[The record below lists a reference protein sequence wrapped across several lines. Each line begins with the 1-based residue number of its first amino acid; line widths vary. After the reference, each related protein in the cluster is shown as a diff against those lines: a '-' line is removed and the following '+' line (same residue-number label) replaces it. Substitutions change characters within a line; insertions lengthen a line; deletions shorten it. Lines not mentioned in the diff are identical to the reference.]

1 MTKKDILKLVLN
13 IIFRQ
18 CDRMLFFIDDAQQ
31 RIYTVP
37 RLE

>member
-1 MTKKDILKLVLN
+1 MAHCLKLITNL
-13 IIFRQ
+13 IFKQ
-18 CDRMLFFIDDAQQ
+18 CDKMCFFIDDPQQ

>member
-1 MTKKDILKLVLN
+1 MKTKLFLN
-13 IIFRQ
+13 IIHNIIFKIK
-18 CDRMLFFIDDAQQ
+18 DKMFAFIYDPQQ

>member
-1 MTKKDILKLVLN
+1 MTHCLTLIINLILT
-13 IIFRQ
+13 R
-18 CDRMLFFIDDAQQ
+18 CDRMYSFIDDPQQ

>member
-1 MTKKDILKLVLN
+1 MSKFLSLIINIILK
-13 IIFRQ
+13 RQ
-18 CDRMLFFIDDAQQ
+18 DKMYSFIYDQQQ

>member
-1 MTKKDILKLVLN
+1 MSMILKLSSN
-13 IIFRQ
+13 IVFKIK
-18 CDRMLFFIDDAQQ
+18 DRMYSFIDDPQQ